1 MNLYEQIGEEN
12 IDKLIDTLYGEV
24 IANDSRINFLFTDGF
39 ERIKTEQKKFFR
51 MFLGEPGHSVFNV
64 PNLKQKHSILP
75 ISKEEAKYWF
85 EDFEIALEKIE
96 MSPAVKTFL
105 SKKINM
111 LASQMINTV
120 KNK

>member
-12 IDKLIDTLYGEV
+12 IDKLIEILYEEV
-24 IANDSRINFLFTDGF
+24 IANDNRINFLFNDNF

-51 MFLGEPGHSVFNV
+51 MFLGEPGHSIFNM

-85 EDFEIALEKIE
+85 EDFRIALERTNI
-96 MSPAVKTFL
+96 SPAVKTFL
-105 SKKINM
+105 SKKINV
-111 LASQMINTV
+111 LAAQMINTV